1 MSSPILNDLRIT
13 FIWTDTYFDL
23 LMSDDPDTFPHGFL
37 AHGYA
42 YKAQLKTLLAPS
54 KIPSGLTLPW
64 RTVAGQLFWTRYL
77 GDRIPGHIKPT
88 LAWEK
93 LVPLRM
99 RPQVDLCLKA
109 SDTRLRTEAYCYPF
123 GDVLAITLHFQGS
136 LPLDDAVTM
145 AQSCAKEETIEMVAG
160 GQTIAKGRLNSVA
173 RKCLDTICVAAI
185 GQASQDSSITAD
197 PLTIATVI
205 RGSDV
210 DPAVQL
216 KDHRAKDDIQHALEG
231 LANWQP
237 NWKTVT
243 LPSLDEP
250 GILLDVSSKRSSPG
264 DVLYAGKSQVDR
276 GRVVWFPGRFTL
288 SSVRLNSLACYHRNL
303 MTATAHVESLAR
315 FVEQIVA
322 RYPGRA
328 YRNRPNVRW
337 CAQNAAIILKD
348 LYEGTNTYRSW
359 SLHKQIEDSTCIP
372 AINAVL
378 ADINVLPL
386 K

>member
-1 MSSPILNDLRIT
+1 MSSIIIKDLRIT
-13 FIWTDTYFDL
+13 FIWTDTYFDM
-23 LMSDDPDTFPHGFL
+23 LMSDAPDIFPHGFL
-37 AHGYA
+37 SHGYA
-42 YKAQLKTLLAPS
+42 YKAQLKKLLTPS

-77 GDRIPGHIKPT
+77 GNRIPGHIKPT
-88 LAWEK
+88 LAWKK

-99 RPQVDLCLKA
+99 RPQVDLCLPP
-109 SDTRLRTEAYCYPF
+109 SDTRLQTEAYCYPF
-123 GDVLAITLHFQGS
+123 GDVLAITLHFRGS
-136 LPLDDAVTM
+136 LPLDDAVTL
-145 AQSCAKEETIEMVAG
+145 AQSCAKEEMIEMVTG
-160 GQTIAKGRLNSVA
+160 GQTIAQGRLNNVA

-185 GQASQDSSITAD
+185 GQASQDSSITTD
-197 PLTIATVI
+197 PLTIATVV

-216 KDHRAKDDIQHALEG
+216 KDHPEKDDIQHALEG
-231 LANWQP
+231 LVNWQP

-250 GILLDVSSKRSSPG
+250 GILLDVSSKSSSPG
-264 DVLYAGKSQVDR
+264 DALYAGKSQVDR

-303 MTATAHVESLAR
+303 MTATAHAESLAR
-315 FVEQIVA
+315 FVEKIVD
-322 RYPGRA
+322 RFPRGE

-348 LYEGTNTYRSW
+348 LYEGSNTYRSW
-359 SLHKQIEDSTCIP
+359 SLRKQIKDSACIP
-372 AINAVL
+372 AINTML
-378 ADINVLPL
+378 ADIGVQPI